1 MELRHGMIPPSST
14 RPADSLSA
22 GVRDRDAST
31 FRIEAL
37 RNLAV
42 LGDLLF
48 FAAGLMAA
56 FDLRFDLPPL
66 DLLRST
72 RETVTF
78 WNYGNHFVFGSA
90 FFCILAARAGLYQ
103 SNNLL
108 DTRRL
113 VLSLMNTSGY
123 WTLGYISLSLL
134 FYFNPPISR
143 VFVLLGG
150 VSGPLFVLAWRQLFK
165 TLLVAKGI
173 HEQIRQH
180 ILVVG
185 WNVEADRLARAV
197 FQDSRHLYRIAGCLP
212 SAHNEYKLAPPP
224 EVPQLGDYQAVREIL
239 QTAKIDIV
247 LIADLDPKTR
257 EIIALCEFC
266 NRELIPFKIIPTYF
280 QILVSG
286 LHLETISGVPVLG
299 VARLPLDSLVN
310 RIVKRILDIAGSIVG
325 LILAVPIFLI
335 FAPIVYLQSPGP
347 VIYRQAREGRN
358 GRSFTIYKIRSMKL
372 DAEANGPQWSPNDDP
387 RCLRIGAFMRRH
399 NLDEV
404 PQFWNVLR
412 GEMSLVG
419 PRPERPELI
428 ENFKDEIRHYNVRH
442 YVKPGL
448 TGWAQVNGLR
458 GDTDLNERIRYD
470 LFYLENWSPMFDF
483 YIMLRT
489 FRPPRAPFD
498 RGAKG

>member
-1 MELRHGMIPPSST
+1 MTPRRLTG
-14 RPADSLSA
+14 PAENLSQ
-22 GVRDRDAST
+22 GVRDRDASK
-31 FRIEAL
+31 FLIETL
-37 RNLAV
+37 LNIAV
-42 LGDLLF
+42 VGDLLF
-48 FAAGLMAA
+48 FAAGLVAA
-56 FDLRFDLPPL
+56 FDMRFYLPPFDQLRF
-66 DLLRST
+66 T
-72 RETVTF
+72 QETISI
-78 WNYGNHFVFGSA
+78 WAYGNHFIFGSA

-103 SNNLL
+103 NNNLL

-113 VLSLMNTSGY
+113 VLALMNTAGY

-143 VFVLLGG
+143 IFVVLGG
-150 VSGPLFVLAWRQLFK
+150 ISGPLFVLAWRHLFRI
-165 TLLVAKGI
+165 LLFRKNI
-173 HEQIRQH
+173 HDQIRQH

-185 WNVEADRLARAV
+185 WNQEVDRLARAV
-197 FQDSRHLYRIAGCLP
+197 FQDTRHLYIIAGCLP
-212 SAHNEYKLAPPP
+212 SAHNQYKVEPPR
-224 EVPQLGDYQAVREIL
+224 EVPRLGDYQGIREII
-239 QTAKIDIV
+239 QNFKIDIV
-247 LIADLDPKTR
+247 LIADLDPKTG

-266 NRELIPFKIIPTYF
+266 NRELIPFKVIPTYF

-310 RIVKRILDIAGSIVG
+310 RIVKRLLDLVGSIVG
-325 LILAVPIFLI
+325 LVLAVPILLI

-347 VIYRQAREGRN
+347 IIYRQVREGRN
-358 GRSFTIYKIRSMKL
+358 GRTFTIYKIRSMKL
-372 DAEANGPQWSPNDDP
+372 DAEAGGPQWSPHDDP
-387 RCLRIGAFMRRH
+387 RCLRIGGFLRRY

-412 GEMSLVG
+412 GDMSLVG

-428 ENFKDEIRHYNVRH
+428 ENFKEEIRHYNVRH

-489 FRPPRAPFD
+489 FRPRRAIFD
-498 RGAKG
+498 RDEKA

>member
-1 MELRHGMIPPSST
+1 MTPRRLNG
-14 RPADSLSA
+14 PADNLSQSM
-22 GVRDRDAST
+22 RDRDASK
-31 FRIEAL
+31 FLIEL
-37 RNLAV
+37 LLNVAV
-42 LGDLLF
+42 VGDLLF
-48 FAAGLMAA
+48 FAAGLLAA
-56 FDLRFDLPPL
+56 FDMRFNLPPL
-66 DLLRST
+66 DALRT
-72 RETVTF
+72 AHETITI
-78 WNYGNHFVFGSA
+78 WNYGNHFIFGSV

-113 VLSLMNTSGY
+113 ILSLMNTSAY

-134 FYFNPPISR
+134 FYFHPPISR

-150 VSGPLFVLAWRQLFK
+150 IYGPLFVLIWRRLFTIVLFRK
-165 TLLVAKGI
+165 NI
-173 HEQIRQH
+173 HDQIRQH

-185 WNVEADRLARAV
+185 WNLEVDRLARAV
-197 FQDSRHLYRIAGCLP
+197 SQDSGHLYVIAGCLP
-212 SAHNEYKLAPPP
+212 SAHNEYKINPPR
-224 EVPQLGDYQAVREIL
+224 EVPRLGDYQVVREII
-239 QTAKIDIV
+239 QTSKIDIV

-299 VARLPLDSLVN
+299 VARLPLDSLAN
-310 RIVKRILDIAGSIVG
+310 RIIKRILDIVGSIVG
-325 LILAVPIFLI
+325 LVLTVPIFLL
-335 FAPIVYLQSPGP
+335 FAPFVYLQSPGP
-347 VIYRQAREGRN
+347 VIYRQVREGRN
-358 GRSFTIYKIRSMKL
+358 GRTFTIYKIRSMKL
-372 DAEANGPQWSPNDDP
+372 DAEADGPQWSPQDDP
-387 RCLRIGAFMRRH
+387 RCLRIGAFLRRY

-412 GEMSLVG
+412 GDMSLVG

-428 ENFKDEIRHYNVRH
+428 ENFKEEIRHYNVRH

-470 LFYLENWSPMFDF
+470 LFYLENWSPMLDF

-489 FRPPRAPFD
+489 FRPR
-498 RGAKG
+498 RGLSGGEVKA

>member
-1 MELRHGMIPPSST
+1 MESRYGMTPLSPTGS
-14 RPADSLSA
+14 ADILSP
-22 GVRDRDAST
+22 GVRDRDASK
-31 FRIEAL
+31 FLIETL
-37 RNLAV
+37 LNLAV
-42 LGDLLF
+42 VGDLFF

-66 DLLRST
+66 DLLRSPL
-72 RETVTF
+72 ETITF
-78 WNYGNHFVFGSA
+78 WNYGNHFVFGA
-90 FFCILAARAGLYQ
+90 VFFCILAARAGLYQ
-103 SNNLL
+103 GNNLL

-113 VLSLMNTSGY
+113 VLALMNTSAY

-134 FYFNPPISR
+134 FYFHPPISR
-143 VFVLLGG
+143 IFVLLGG
-150 VSGPLFVLAWRQLFK
+150 ILGPLFVLIWRNLFK
-165 TLLVAKGI
+165 VLLFRKGI
-173 HEQIRQH
+173 HRQIRQH
-180 ILVVG
+180 ILIVG
-185 WNVEADRLARAV
+185 WNMEADRLARAV
-197 FQDSRHLYRIAGCLP
+197 FQDSRHLYFIAGCLP
-212 SAHNEYKLAPPP
+212 SAHNEYKVTPPP
-224 EVPQLGDYQAVREIL
+224 EVPQLGDYQGIREII
-239 QTAKIDIV
+239 QTSKIDIV

-310 RIVKRILDIAGSIVG
+310 RILKRILDIVGSIVG

-347 VIYRQAREGRN
+347 IIYRQVREGRN
-358 GRSFTIYKIRSMKL
+358 GRTFTIYKIRSMKL
-372 DAEANGPQWSPNDDP
+372 DAEANGPQWSPQDDP
-387 RCLRIGAFMRRH
+387 RCLPIGAFLRQY
-399 NLDEV
+399 NLDEF

-428 ENFKDEIRHYNVRH
+428 ENFKEAIRHYNVRH

-489 FRPPRAPFD
+489 FRPRFSLFD
-498 RGAKG
+498 RGDKA

>member
-1 MELRHGMIPPSST
+1 MTPRRLTG
-14 RPADSLSA
+14 PAEKLSQ
-22 GVRDRDAST
+22 GVRDRDASK
-31 FRIEAL
+31 FLIESL
-37 RNLAV
+37 LNVAV
-42 LGDLLF
+42 VGDLLF

-56 FDLRFDLPPL
+56 FDLRFYLPPF
-66 DLLRST
+66 DQLRFT
-72 RETVTF
+72 QETISI
-78 WNYGNHFVFGSA
+78 WAYGNHFIFGSV
-90 FFCILAARAGLYQ
+90 FFCILAARVGLYQ
-103 SNNLL
+103 NNNLL

-113 VLSLMNTSGY
+113 VLALMNTAGY
-123 WTLGYISLSLL
+123 WTLGYICLSLL

-143 VFVLLGG
+143 VFVVLGG
-150 VSGPLFVLAWRQLFK
+150 ILGPLFVLAWRHLFK
-165 TLLVAKGI
+165 TLLFRKNI

-185 WNVEADRLARAV
+185 WNQEVDRLARAV
-197 FQDSRHLYRIAGCLP
+197 FQDTRHLYVITGCLP
-212 SAHNEYKLAPPP
+212 SAHHEYKLEPPP
-224 EVPQLGDYQAVREIL
+224 EVPRLGDYHGIREII
-239 QTAKIDIV
+239 QSTKIDIV
-247 LIADLDPKTR
+247 LIADLDPKTGD
-257 EIIALCEFC
+257 IIDLCEFC
-266 NRELIPFKIIPTYF
+266 NRELIPFKVIPTYF

-299 VARLPLDSLVN
+299 VARLPLDSLFN
-310 RIVKRILDIAGSIVG
+310 RIVKRLLDIVGSIVG
-325 LILAVPIFLI
+325 LVMAVPVFLI
-335 FAPIVYLQSPGP
+335 FAPVVYLQSPGP
-347 VIYRQAREGRN
+347 IIYRQVREGRN
-358 GRSFTIYKIRSMKL
+358 GRTFTIYKIRSMKL
-372 DAEANGPQWSPNDDP
+372 DAEADGPQWSPQDDP
-387 RCLRIGAFMRRH
+387 RCLRIGAFLRRY

-412 GEMSLVG
+412 GDMSLVG

-489 FRPPRAPFD
+489 FRPHRNLFGREPKA
-498 RGAKG
+498 

>member
-1 MELRHGMIPPSST
+1 MTPRRLTG
-14 RPADSLSA
+14 PAEALSP
-22 GVRDRDAST
+22 GVRARDASK
-31 FRIEAL
+31 FLIESL
-37 RNLAV
+37 LNVAV
-42 LGDLLF
+42 VGDLFF

-56 FDLRFDLPPL
+56 FDLRFHLPPF
-66 DLLRST
+66 DQLRFT
-72 RETVTF
+72 REPISL
-78 WNYGNHFVFGSA
+78 WAYGNHFVFGSV

-113 VLSLMNTSGY
+113 GLALMNTAAY

-150 VSGPLFVLAWRQLFK
+150 VCGPLFVLIWRHLFK
-165 TLLVAKGI
+165 TVLFRKNI
-173 HEQIRQH
+173 HGQIRQH

-185 WNVEADRLARAV
+185 WNTEADRLARAV
-197 FQDSRHLYRIAGCLP
+197 SLDARHLYVIAGCLP
-212 SAHNEYKLAPPP
+212 SAHNEYKVAPPP
-224 EVPQLGDYQAVREIL
+224 EVPRLGDYQNVREII
-239 QTAKIDIV
+239 QSSKIDIV

-266 NRELIPFKIIPTYF
+266 NQELIPFKVIPTYF

-310 RIVKRILDIAGSIVG
+310 RIVKRLLDIVGSIIG
-325 LILAVPIFLI
+325 LIVAGPILLLFG
-335 FAPIVYLQSPGP
+335 PIVYLQSPGP
-347 VIYRQAREGRN
+347 VIYRQLREGRN
-358 GRSFTIYKIRSMKL
+358 GRTFTIYKIRSMKL
-372 DAEANGPQWSPNDDP
+372 DAEADGPQWSPQDDP
-387 RCLRIGAFMRRH
+387 RCLPIGAFLRRW
-399 NLDEV
+399 NLDEF

-412 GEMSLVG
+412 GDMSLVG
-419 PRPERPELI
+419 PRPERPELTG
-428 ENFKDEIRHYNVRH
+428 NFKEVIRHYNVRH

-448 TGWAQVNGLR
+448 TGWAQVSGLR

-489 FRPPRAPFD
+489 FRPRRALFT
-498 RGAKG
+498 GGEKA